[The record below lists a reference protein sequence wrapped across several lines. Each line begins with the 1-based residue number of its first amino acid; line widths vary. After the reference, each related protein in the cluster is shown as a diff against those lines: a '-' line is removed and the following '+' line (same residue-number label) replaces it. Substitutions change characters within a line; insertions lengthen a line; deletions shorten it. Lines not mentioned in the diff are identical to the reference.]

1 MISNQYQNQL
11 SFQGNLLKKGIN
23 IPEKKFKEVAK
34 IYAEKTKG
42 KPDLILVG
50 STENEI
56 FSGKF
61 CHFTT
66 VYRGKDDIADIATI
80 SLKEMF
86 RLFPSKKM
94 ADELVN
100 VSRKTDLEDDAA
112 ILKRK
117 IDNTKHRLKA
127 VEVQIEKNKAPGVLS
142 NLKVIAERMQD
153 SIKNDEKR
161 LARIQPKRVSKA
173 WCI

>member
-61 CHFTT
+61 FHFTT

>member
-1 MISNQYQNQL
+1 
-11 SFQGNLLKKGIN
+11 
-23 IPEKKFKEVAK
+23 
-34 IYAEKTKG
+34 
-42 KPDLILVG
+42 
-50 STENEI
+50 
-56 FSGKF
+56 
-61 CHFTT
+61 
-66 VYRGKDDIADIATI
+66 
-80 SLKEMF
+80 
-86 RLFPSKKM
+86 M